1 MSSIETLIAEIK
13 NDRGEFG
20 LSIPQG
26 LDNKDVDSFRIKF
39 KEYFK
44 TSLDDGYLEFLNI
57 CNGLEENGV
66 IIYSSNNFDVN
77 NVLYGIFE
85 NNEVWYNQDEENRRY
100 IFFAESGQYTF
111 VFNKTEMNFELLD
124 RYSGDVVEV
133 FDSFNK
139 MLGHILKLMLT

>member
-1 MSSIETLIAEIK
+1 MIMITPKQALEIAKNYLKEKKRSFTSIKWGMGA
-13 NDRGEFG
+13 RAVG
-20 LSIPQG
+20 
-26 LDNKDVDSFRIKF
+26 VRI
-39 KEYFK
+39 
-44 TSLDDGYLEFLNI
+44 
-57 CNGLEENGV
+57 
-66 IIYSSNNFDVN
+66 DVN

-85 NNEVWYNQDEENRRY
+85 NNEVWYDQDKENRRY

-139 MLGHILKLMLT
+139 MLERILKLMLT

>member
-1 MSSIETLIAEIK
+1 MTVIEKLIRKIK
-13 NDRGEFG
+13 KDRNAFN

-44 TSLDDGYLEFLNI
+44 TSLDDGYLEFLKI

-66 IIYSSNNFDVN
+66 IIYSSNDFDVN

-85 NNEVWYNQDEENRRY
+85 NNEVWYDQDKENRRY

-139 MLGHILKLMLT
+139 MLERILKLMLT